1 MKSSAVTFFIVLV
14 IDQLSKYLAKI
25 GTIRAEVTQNPGL
38 PFVGKILP
46 GFFDFA
52 LILAALL
59 VFVWLYFKYLRGV
72 SDFGFGLIIGGAV
85 SNIVDRV
92 FSGGVTDFIDIG
104 LSGSFNI
111 ADVAI
116 WLGILILLL
125 KTAKKSD
132 KEHYA

>member
-1 MKSSAVTFFIVLV
+1 M
-14 IDQLSKYLAKI
+14 
-25 GTIRAEVTQNPGL
+25 
-38 PFVGKILP
+38 
-46 GFFDFA
+46 
-52 LILAALL
+52 
-59 VFVWLYFKYLRGV
+59 RGV

-104 LSGSFNI
+104 LNGSFNI

-125 KTAKKSD
+125 KIAKKSD